1 MEKEQ
6 ADAISKAILE
16 PGLRAQEEF
25 RTRRSLESG
34 KLARNRKVNWI
45 ILAGCIFGAAAAY
58 FGGVPLFFGVVLGG
72 LAGAM
77 VGVFVTRWPS
87 A

>member
-6 ADAISKAILE
+6 ADEIAKAILE
-16 PGLRAQEEF
+16 PGLCAQEEF
-25 RTRRSLESG
+25 RTRRGLESG
-34 KLARNRKVNWI
+34 KLVRNRKVSWI
-45 ILAGCIFGAAAAY
+45 ILAGWSFGAATAY

-72 LAGAM
+72 LAGA
-77 VGVFVTRWPS
+77 VIGVFVTRRPS